1 MLVLVVSSSCISF
14 AQAIDDN
21 TPGFGGGLS
30 TRRTSQQGFR
40 KTRDRSL
47 DKAYYDGDG
56 RLRVGR
62 GADDS
67 IAASRRARG
76 EEGKSEGGGKHKA
89 IATMAIGAEEE
100 RMNQRQ
106 RRLTSEGHDEQIGSS
121 GHGVQRVSENRG
133 DDRTAPAENQSSGDG
148 E

>member
-1 MLVLVVSSSCISF
+1 MGAS
-14 AQAIDDN
+14 
-21 TPGFGGGLS
+21 S
-30 TRRTSQQGFR
+30 TRRTSQKRFR

-47 DKAYYDGDG
+47 DKASYYGDG
-56 RLRVGR
+56 RRLRVGK

-76 EEGKSEGGGKHKA
+76 EDGKSEGEGKHEA
-89 IATMAIGAEEE
+89 ITTMAIGAEEE
-100 RMNQRQ
+100 RTNQRQ
-106 RRLTSEGHDEQIGSS
+106 RRLTSEGHDEQISSS

-133 DDRTAPAENQSSGDG
+133 DDRTATAENQSSGDG

>member
-1 MLVLVVSSSCISF
+1 MQRAEAMLLLLLLLFLLSSRLHGAGGSSKLNVSTTTTGREWKRVGG
-14 AQAIDDN
+14 D
-21 TPGFGGGLS
+21 GGLMS
-30 TRRTSQQGFR
+30 VPRRS
-40 KTRDRSL
+40 
-47 DKAYYDGDG
+47 
-56 RLRVGR
+56 
-62 GADDS
+62 
-67 IAASRRARG
+67 SRRSNSRG
-76 EEGKSEGGGKHKA
+76 EEGKAEDEAKHEA
-89 IATMAIGAEEE
+89 IATMAVGAEEE

>member
-1 MLVLVVSSSCISF
+1 MLVVVVSSSCISI
-14 AQAIDDN
+14 AQAIEDN
-21 TPGFGGGLS
+21 TPGFANRSS
-30 TRRTSQQGFR
+30 TGRTSQQRFR

-47 DKAYYDGDG
+47 VKASHYGDG
-56 RLRVGR
+56 RLSVGK

-76 EEGKSEGGGKHKA
+76 EEGKSVGEGKHEA

-106 RRLTSEGHDEQIGSS
+106 RRLTSEGHDEQISSS